1 MGRRLGRSGL
11 CDILIQLVCCDSEGR
26 GGLVLAIVEK
36 DSYAGTEARGKFSD
50 LSESLCEREER
61 LE

>member
-1 MGRRLGRSGL
+1 MGRSGL

-36 DSYAGTEARGKFSD
+36 DSSAGDR
-50 LSESLCEREER
+50 SLRR
-61 LE
+61 VFLLELVPL